1 MEKMENNAQQTEII
15 ENTEVWKQYLDTKY
29 EVSNLGN
36 VRNKKTKAVLSQ
48 ENTGNGYLCV
58 GLQMN
63 NGVYKKTRVHRM
75 VAMTFLEFQR
85 TEERNE
91 VDHINGNKAD
101 NSVDN
106 LRWCTHKENMNN
118 PVTLRKI
125 RRGVKRY
132 RLQLQNCKCNMVFN
146 F

>member
-1 MEKMENNAQQTEII
+1 MEKMENNVQQA
-15 ENTEVWKQYLDTKY
+15 EVWKQYLDTQY

-36 VRNKKTKAVLSQ
+36 VRNKNTKVVLSQ
-48 ENTGNGYLCV
+48 EDTGNGYLCV
-58 GLQMN
+58 GLQMDK
-63 NGVYKKTRVHRM
+63 GVYKKTRVHRM
-75 VAMTFLEFQR
+75 VAMAFLEFQR

-91 VDHINGNKAD
+91 VDHINGNKSD

-118 PVTLRKI
+118 PVTRRKI

-132 RLQLQNCKCNMVFN
+132 RLQLQKCDCDMIFN

>member
-1 MEKMENNAQQTEII
+1 MEKMENNVQQP
-15 ENTEVWKQYLDTKY
+15 EVWKQYLDTNY

-36 VRNKKTKAVLSQ
+36 VRNKNTKVVLSQ
-48 ENTGNGYLCV
+48 EDTGNGYLCV
-58 GLQMN
+58 GLQMDK
-63 NGVYKKTRVHRM
+63 GVYKKTRVHRM

-91 VDHINGNKAD
+91 VDHINGNKSD

-118 PVTLRKI
+118 PVTRRKI

-132 RLQLQNCKCNMVFN
+132 RLQLQKCKCDIVFN

>member
-1 MEKMENNAQQTEII
+1 MEKMENNVQQ
-15 ENTEVWKQYLDTKY
+15 TEVWKQYLDTQY

-36 VRNKKTKAVLSQ
+36 VRNKNTKVVLSQ
-48 ENTGNGYLCV
+48 EDTGNGYLCV
-58 GLQMN
+58 GLQMDK
-63 NGVYKKTRVHRM
+63 GVYKKTRVHRM
-75 VAMTFLEFQR
+75 VAMAFLEFQR

-91 VDHINGNKAD
+91 VDHINGNKSD

-118 PVTLRKI
+118 PVTRRKI

-132 RLQLQNCKCNMVFN
+132 RLQLQKCNCDIVFN

>member
-1 MEKMENNAQQTEII
+1 MEKMENNVQQAEI
-15 ENTEVWKQYLDTKY
+15 WKQYLDTQY

-48 ENTGNGYLCV
+48 EDTGNGYLCV
-58 GLQMN
+58 GLQIDK
-63 NGVYKKTRVHRM
+63 GVYKKTRVHRM
-75 VAMTFLEFQR
+75 VAMAFLEFQR

-91 VDHINGNKAD
+91 VDHINGNKSD

-118 PVTLRKI
+118 PVTRRKI

-132 RLQLQNCKCNMVFN
+132 RLQLQNCNCNMVFN

>member
-1 MEKMENNAQQTEII
+1 MEKMENNVQQA
-15 ENTEVWKQYLDTKY
+15 EVWKQYLDTQY

-36 VRNKKTKAVLSQ
+36 VRNKNTKAVLSQ
-48 ENTGNGYLCV
+48 EDTGNGYLCV
-58 GLQMN
+58 GLQMDK
-63 NGVYKKTRVHRM
+63 GVYKKTRVHRM
-75 VAMTFLEFQR
+75 VAMAFLEFQR

-91 VDHINGNKAD
+91 VDHINGNKSD

-118 PVTLRKI
+118 PVTRRKI

-132 RLQLQNCKCNMVFN
+132 RLQLQKCNCDIVFN

>member
-1 MEKMENNAQQTEII
+1 MEKMENNVQQ
-15 ENTEVWKQYLDTKY
+15 TEVWKQYLDTQY

-36 VRNKKTKAVLSQ
+36 VRNKNTKVVLSQ
-48 ENTGNGYLCV
+48 EDTGNGYLCV
-58 GLQMN
+58 GLQIDK
-63 NGVYKKTRVHRM
+63 GVYKKTRVHRM
-75 VAMTFLEFQR
+75 VAMAFLEFQR

-91 VDHINGNKAD
+91 VDHINGNKSD

-118 PVTLRKI
+118 PVTRRKI

>member
-1 MEKMENNAQQTEII
+1 MEKMENNVQQA
-15 ENTEVWKQYLDTKY
+15 EVWKQYLDTQY

-36 VRNKKTKAVLSQ
+36 VRNKNTKAVLSQ
-48 ENTGNGYLCV
+48 EDTGNGYLCV
-58 GLQMN
+58 GLQIDK
-63 NGVYKKTRVHRM
+63 GVYKKTRVHRM

-85 TEERNE
+85 TKERNE
-91 VDHINGNKAD
+91 VDHINGNKSD

-118 PVTLRKI
+118 PVTRRKI

-132 RLQLQNCKCNMVFN
+132 RLQLQNCNCNMVFN

>member
-1 MEKMENNAQQTEII
+1 MEKMENNVQQA
-15 ENTEVWKQYLDTKY
+15 EVWKQYLDTNY

-36 VRNKKTKAVLSQ
+36 VRNKNTKVVLSQ
-48 ENTGNGYLCV
+48 EDTGNGYLCV
-58 GLQMN
+58 GLQMD

-75 VAMTFLEFQR
+75 VAMAFLEFQR

-91 VDHINGNKAD
+91 VDHINGNKSD

-118 PVTLRKI
+118 PVTVRKI

-132 RLQLQNCKCNMVFN
+132 RLQLQKCNCDIVFN

>member
-1 MEKMENNAQQTEII
+1 MEKMETNVQQA
-15 ENTEVWKQYLDTKY
+15 EVWKQYLHTNY

-36 VRNKKTKAVLSQ
+36 VRNKNTKVVLSQ
-48 ENTGNGYLCV
+48 EDTGNGYLCV
-58 GLQMN
+58 GLQLDK
-63 NGVYKKTRVHRM
+63 GVYKKTRVHRM
-75 VAMTFLEFQR
+75 VAITFLEFQR

-91 VDHINGNKAD
+91 VDHINGNKSD

-118 PVTLRKI
+118 PVTRRKI

>member
-1 MEKMENNAQQTEII
+1 MEKMEKNVQQA
-15 ENTEVWKQYLDTKY
+15 EVWKQYLDTQY

-36 VRNKKTKAVLSQ
+36 VRNKNTKVVLSQ
-48 ENTGNGYLCV
+48 EDTGNGYLCV
-58 GLQMN
+58 GLQMDK
-63 NGVYKKTRVHRM
+63 GVYKKTRVHRM

-91 VDHINGNKAD
+91 VDHINGNKSD
-101 NSVDN
+101 NLDDN
-106 LRWCTHKENMNN
+106 LRWCNHKENMNN
-118 PVTLRKI
+118 LVIRRKI

-132 RLQLQNCKCNMVFN
+132 RLQLQNCNCNMVFN

>member
-1 MEKMENNAQQTEII
+1 MEKMENNVQQA
-15 ENTEVWKQYLDTKY
+15 EVWKQYLDTQY

-36 VRNKKTKAVLSQ
+36 VRNKNTKVVLSQ
-48 ENTGNGYLCV
+48 EDTGNGYLCV
-58 GLQMN
+58 GLQIDK
-63 NGVYKKTRVHRM
+63 GVYKKTRVHRM
-75 VAMTFLEFQR
+75 VAMAFLEFQR

-91 VDHINGNKAD
+91 VDHINGNKSD

-118 PVTLRKI
+118 PVTVRKI

-132 RLQLQNCKCNMVFN
+132 RLQLQNCKCNMIFN

>member
-1 MEKMENNAQQTEII
+1 MEKMENNVQQTEII

-91 VDHINGNKAD
+91 VDHINGNKSD

-118 PVTLRKI
+118 PVTRRKI

>member
-1 MEKMENNAQQTEII
+1 MEKMENNVQQA
-15 ENTEVWKQYLDTKY
+15 EVWKQYLDTQY

-36 VRNKKTKAVLSQ
+36 VRNKNTKAVLSQ
-48 ENTGNGYLCV
+48 EDTGNGYLCV
-58 GLQMN
+58 GLQMDK
-63 NGVYKKTRVHRM
+63 GVYKKTRVHRM
-75 VAMTFLEFQR
+75 VAMAFLEFQR

-91 VDHINGNKAD
+91 VDHINGNKSD

-118 PVTLRKI
+118 PVTRRKI

-132 RLQLQNCKCNMVFN
+132 RLQLQKCDCDMIFN

>member
-1 MEKMENNAQQTEII
+1 MEKMKNNVQQ
-15 ENTEVWKQYLDTKY
+15 TEVWKQYLDTQY

-36 VRNKKTKAVLSQ
+36 VRNKNTKVVLSQ
-48 ENTGNGYLCV
+48 EDTGNGYLCL
-58 GLQMN
+58 GLQMDK
-63 NGVYKKTRVHRM
+63 GVYKKTRVHRM

-85 TEERNE
+85 TEARNE
-91 VDHINGNKAD
+91 VDHINGNKSD

-118 PVTLRKI
+118 PVTRRKI

-132 RLQLQNCKCNMVFN
+132 RLQLQNCNCNMVFN

>member
-1 MEKMENNAQQTEII
+1 MEKMENNVQQA
-15 ENTEVWKQYLDTKY
+15 EVWKQYLDTQY

-36 VRNKKTKAVLSQ
+36 VRNKNTKAVLSQ
-48 ENTGNGYLCV
+48 EDTGNGYLYV
-58 GLQMN
+58 GIQLP
-63 NGVYKKTRVHRM
+63 GGGYKKARVHRM

-91 VDHINGNKAD
+91 VDHINGNKSD

-132 RLQLQNCKCNMVFN
+132 RLQLQNCNCNMVFN

>member
-1 MEKMENNAQQTEII
+1 MEKMENNVQQA
-15 ENTEVWKQYLDTKY
+15 EVWKQYLDTQY

-36 VRNKKTKAVLSQ
+36 VRNKNTKAVLSQ
-48 ENTGNGYLCV
+48 EDTGNGYLCV
-58 GLQMN
+58 GLQMDK
-63 NGVYKKTRVHRM
+63 GVYKKTRVHRM

-85 TEERNE
+85 TKERNE
-91 VDHINGNKAD
+91 VDHINGNKSD

-118 PVTLRKI
+118 PVTRRKI

-132 RLQLQNCKCNMVFN
+132 RLQLQKCNCDIVFN

>member
-1 MEKMENNAQQTEII
+1 MEKMENNVQQA
-15 ENTEVWKQYLDTKY
+15 EVWKQYLDTQY

-36 VRNKKTKAVLSQ
+36 VRNKNTKVVLSQ
-48 ENTGNGYLCV
+48 EDTGNGYLCV
-58 GLQMN
+58 GLQIDK
-63 NGVYKKTRVHRM
+63 GVYKKTRVHRM
-75 VAMTFLEFQR
+75 VAMAFLEFQR

-91 VDHINGNKAD
+91 VDHINGNKSD

-118 PVTLRKI
+118 PVTRRKI

-132 RLQLQNCKCNMVFN
+132 RLQLQNCKCNIVFN

>member
-1 MEKMENNAQQTEII
+1 MEKMENNVQQA
-15 ENTEVWKQYLDTKY
+15 EVWKQYLDTQY

-36 VRNKKTKAVLSQ
+36 VRNKNTKVVLSQ
-48 ENTGNGYLCV
+48 EDTGNGYLCV
-58 GLQMN
+58 GLQIDK
-63 NGVYKKTRVHRM
+63 GVYKKTRVHRM

-85 TEERNE
+85 TKERNE
-91 VDHINGNKAD
+91 VDHINGNKSD

-118 PVTLRKI
+118 PVTRRKI

>member
-1 MEKMENNAQQTEII
+1 MEKMENNVQQA
-15 ENTEVWKQYLDTKY
+15 EVWKQYLDTQY

-36 VRNKKTKAVLSQ
+36 VRNKNTKVVLSQ
-48 ENTGNGYLCV
+48 EDTGNGYMCV
-58 GLQMN
+58 GLQMDK
-63 NGVYKKTRVHRM
+63 GVYKKTRVHRM
-75 VAMTFLEFQR
+75 VAMAFLEFQR

-91 VDHINGNKAD
+91 VDHINGNKSD

-118 PVTLRKI
+118 PVTRRKI

-132 RLQLQNCKCNMVFN
+132 RLQLQKCNCDIVFN

>member
-1 MEKMENNAQQTEII
+1 MEKMENNVQQA
-15 ENTEVWKQYLDTKY
+15 EVWKQYLDTQY

-36 VRNKKTKAVLSQ
+36 VRNKNTKVVLSQ
-48 ENTGNGYLCV
+48 EDTGNGYLCV
-58 GLQMN
+58 GLQMDK
-63 NGVYKKTRVHRM
+63 GVYKKTRVHRM
-75 VAMTFLEFQR
+75 VAMAFLEFQR

-91 VDHINGNKAD
+91 VDHINGNKSD

-118 PVTLRKI
+118 PVTRRKI

-132 RLQLQNCKCNMVFN
+132 RLQLQNCKCNMIFN

>member
-15 ENTEVWKQYLDTKY
+15 EIWRQYLDTIY

-36 VRNKKTKAVLSQ
+36 VRNKNTKAVLSQ
-48 ENTGNGYLCV
+48 EDTGNGYLYV
-58 GLQMN
+58 GIQLP
-63 NGVYKKTRVHRM
+63 GGGYKKARVHRM

-91 VDHINGNKAD
+91 VDHINGNKTD

-132 RLQLQNCKCNMVFN
+132 RLQLQNCKCNMVF
-146 F
+146 

>member
-1 MEKMENNAQQTEII
+1 MEKMENNVQQA
-15 ENTEVWKQYLDTKY
+15 EVWKQYLDTQY

-36 VRNKKTKAVLSQ
+36 VRNKNTKAVLSQ
-48 ENTGNGYLCV
+48 EDTGNGYLCV
-58 GLQMN
+58 GLQIDK
-63 NGVYKKTRVHRM
+63 GVSKKTRVHRM
-75 VAMTFLEFQR
+75 DAMAFLEFQR

-91 VDHINGNKAD
+91 VDHINGNKSD

-118 PVTLRKI
+118 PVTRRKI

-132 RLQLQNCKCNMVFN
+132 RLQLQNCNCNMVFN

>member
-1 MEKMENNAQQTEII
+1 MEKMENNVQQA
-15 ENTEVWKQYLDTKY
+15 EVWKQYLDTQY

-36 VRNKKTKAVLSQ
+36 VRNKNTKVVLSQ
-48 ENTGNGYLCV
+48 EDTGNGYMCV
-58 GLQMN
+58 GLQMDK
-63 NGVYKKTRVHRM
+63 GVYKKTRVHRM

-91 VDHINGNKAD
+91 VDHINGNKSD

-118 PVTLRKI
+118 PVTRRKI

-132 RLQLQNCKCNMVFN
+132 RLQLQKCNCDIVFN

>member
-1 MEKMENNAQQTEII
+1 MEKMENNVQQA
-15 ENTEVWKQYLDTKY
+15 EVWKQYLDTQY

-48 ENTGNGYLCV
+48 EDTGNGYLCV
-58 GLQMN
+58 GLQIDK
-63 NGVYKKTRVHRM
+63 GVYKKTRVHRM

-91 VDHINGNKAD
+91 VDHINGNKSD

-118 PVTLRKI
+118 PVTVRKI

-132 RLQLQNCKCNMVFN
+132 RLQLQNCNCNIDFN

>member
-1 MEKMENNAQQTEII
+1 MEKMENNVQQA
-15 ENTEVWKQYLDTKY
+15 EVWKQYLHTNY

-36 VRNKKTKAVLSQ
+36 VRNKNTKAVLSQ
-48 ENTGNGYLCV
+48 EDTGNGYLCV
-58 GLQMN
+58 GLQLDK
-63 NGVYKKTRVHRM
+63 GVYKKTRVHRM

-91 VDHINGNKAD
+91 VDHINGNKSD

-118 PVTLRKI
+118 PVTRRKI

>member
-1 MEKMENNAQQTEII
+1 MEKMENNVQQA
-15 ENTEVWKQYLDTKY
+15 EVWKQYLDTQY

-36 VRNKKTKAVLSQ
+36 VRNKNTKVVLSQ
-48 ENTGNGYLCV
+48 EDTGNGYLCV
-58 GLQMN
+58 GLQIDK
-63 NGVYKKTRVHRM
+63 GVYKKTRVHRM
-75 VAMTFLEFQR
+75 VAMAFLEFQR

-91 VDHINGNKAD
+91 VDHINGNKSD

-118 PVTLRKI
+118 PVTRRKI

-132 RLQLQNCKCNMVFN
+132 RLQLQNCNCNMVFN

>member
-1 MEKMENNAQQTEII
+1 MEKMENNVQQA
-15 ENTEVWKQYLDTKY
+15 EVWKQYLDTQY

-36 VRNKKTKAVLSQ
+36 VRNKNTKVVLSQ
-48 ENTGNGYLCV
+48 EDTGNGYLCV
-58 GLQMN
+58 GLQIDK
-63 NGVYKKTRVHRM
+63 GVYKKTRVHRM

-91 VDHINGNKAD
+91 VDHINGNKSD

-118 PVTLRKI
+118 PVTRRKI

-132 RLQLQNCKCNMVFN
+132 RLQLQKCNCDIVFN

>member
-1 MEKMENNAQQTEII
+1 MEKMENNVQQ
-15 ENTEVWKQYLDTKY
+15 TEVWKQYLDTIY

-36 VRNKKTKAVLSQ
+36 VRNKNTKAVLSQ
-48 ENTGNGYLCV
+48 EDTGNGYLCV
-58 GLQMN
+58 GLQMDK
-63 NGVYKKTRVHRM
+63 GVYKKTRVHRM

-91 VDHINGNKAD
+91 VDHINGNKSD

-118 PVTLRKI
+118 PVTVRKI

-132 RLQLQNCKCNMVFN
+132 RLQLQNCKCNIDFN

>member
-1 MEKMENNAQQTEII
+1 MEKMKNNVQQA
-15 ENTEVWKQYLDTKY
+15 EVWKQYLDTQY

-48 ENTGNGYLCV
+48 EDTGNGYLCV
-58 GLQMN
+58 GLQIDK
-63 NGVYKKTRVHRM
+63 GVYKKTRVHRM
-75 VAMTFLEFQR
+75 VAMAFLEFQR

-91 VDHINGNKAD
+91 VDHINGNKSD

-118 PVTLRKI
+118 PITVRKI

-132 RLQLQNCKCNMVFN
+132 RLQLQKCNCDMVFN

>member
-1 MEKMENNAQQTEII
+1 MEKMENNVQQA
-15 ENTEVWKQYLDTKY
+15 EVWKQYLDTQY

-36 VRNKKTKAVLSQ
+36 VRNKNTKVVLSQ
-48 ENTGNGYLCV
+48 EDTGNGYLCV
-58 GLQMN
+58 GLQMDK
-63 NGVYKKTRVHRM
+63 GVYKKTRVHRM
-75 VAMTFLEFQR
+75 VAMAFLEFQR

-118 PVTLRKI
+118 PVTRRKI

-132 RLQLQNCKCNMVFN
+132 RLQLQNCNCNMVFN

>member
-1 MEKMENNAQQTEII
+1 MEKMENNVQQAEI
-15 ENTEVWKQYLDTKY
+15 WKQYLDTQY

-36 VRNKKTKAVLSQ
+36 VRNKNTKAVLSQ
-48 ENTGNGYLCV
+48 EDTGNGYLCV
-58 GLQMN
+58 GLQIDK
-63 NGVYKKTRVHRM
+63 GVYKKTRVHRM
-75 VAMTFLEFQR
+75 VAMAFLEFQR

-91 VDHINGNKAD
+91 VDHINGNKSD

-118 PVTLRKI
+118 PVTRRKI

-132 RLQLQNCKCNMVFN
+132 RLQLQNCNCNMVFN